1 MSSNDPIK
9 RLALTPNAIRVLED
23 AIERGLRG
31 LPAFEAAA
39 TTGGARERRE
49 LADERAR
56 IVRAEAARGLPL
68 VRWWRRCMTRSTS
81 RSP

>member
-1 MSSNDPIK
+1 MSSDDPIT

-39 TTGGARERRE
+39 ATGGARERRE

-56 IVRAEAARGLPL
+56 IVRLQKRLEGY
-68 VRWWRRCMTRSTS
+68 RSCAGGDDA
-81 RSP
+81 

>member
-1 MSSNDPIK
+1 MSSDDPIT

-31 LPAFEAAA
+31 LPEFEAAA
-39 TTGGARERRE
+39 LAGGTRERRA

-56 IVRAEAARGLPL
+56 IVRLQKRLESYQALSGDDDA
-68 VRWWRRCMTRSTS
+68 
-81 RSP
+81 